1 MQCFLPLC
9 CQAQPGQRLVFGL
22 LGNTYMLCEPA
33 YSTLARASAGLL
45 AEDAIDVK
53 KYMYYMLNLVYQ
65 ISQKIVIMYIHALS
79 SVVFRQNSITAGR
92 DVALDIV

>member
-65 ISQKIVIMYIHALS
+65 ISQKIVIMYIQRCL
-79 SVVFRQNSITAGR
+79 VLFFGK
-92 DVALDIV
+92 IVSPLGETLL